1 MNFLRWSDGSWK
13 LFLILAFVAMSH
25 EAPTVSNGT
34 LEQGLG
40 KLFMC
45 SKNAHDVD
53 KIEKWMNSV
62 HRYIN
67 ENHTDPS
74 HICEEKWLTCLLGV
88 SEAISK
94 DSFVFRLLI
103 KHLNLCSDASVDE
116 SATESTVSLQ
126 NIFLVVIAL
135 LFNVIAVS
143 SGFCNYIYRSD
154 CRLRLRN
161 DAKQ

>member
-13 LFLILAFVAMSH
+13 LFFILAFVAMSH

-34 LEQGLG
+34 LEKGLA

-45 SKNAHDVD
+45 SKDPVDVD

-67 ENHTDPS
+67 ENQMDPS
-74 HICEEKWLTCLLGV
+74 HICEEKWLTCLLDV
-88 SEAISK
+88 SETLPK
-94 DSFVFRLLI
+94 DSLVFRLLI

-126 NIFLVVIAL
+126 NILLVVIAL

-143 SGFCNYIYRSD
+143 SGFWIYIYRSD